1 MLFSS
6 YSFLLIALP
15 LLIIVYYI
23 LPQRFRNICLLF
35 ASLGFYAWSGAKYLL
50 IMFASI
56 LVNYLFAILISEC
69 KKPAF
74 RTLAMTAGVVADLLI
89 LGYFKYYMF
98 LVENINSIFDA
109 GIGVRN
115 IVLPI
120 GISFYTF
127 QGMSY
132 IIDVKRGT
140 TGVQKNILKL
150 ALYISLFPQLI
161 AGPIVRYTAI
171 RDEID
176 SRSVDAAS
184 MENGIFRFVIG
195 LSKKVLIANTIGE
208 YAAACFSAGEARLS
222 IVTAWLGAIA
232 FTLQIYYDFSGYSDM
247 AIGIGRIFGFH
258 FPENFNYPYIS
269 SSITEFWR
277 RWHMTLSSWFRD
289 YVYIPLGGNRKGLA
303 RQIVNILI
311 VWMLTGFW
319 HGASYNF
326 ILWGLYYGI
335 LLMIE
340 KIVST
345 KFDVRLPGWI
355 KHVVTLVLIVIGW
368 VIFQADDLS
377 HAAYY
382 LRAMFDVHTNRRLFL
397 IQFRRFIDEQGVVL
411 FSAILGS
418 TPLVSSVA
426 KKVMSKMR
434 GGVAVAVK
442 TGVFLALLFLCV
454 MRIVV
459 SSYNPFIYFRF

>member
-1 MLFSS
+1 
-6 YSFLLIALP
+6 
-15 LLIIVYYI
+15 
-23 LPQRFRNICLLF
+23 
-35 ASLGFYAWSGAKYLL
+35 
-50 IMFASI
+50 
-56 LVNYLFAILISEC
+56 
-69 KKPAF
+69 
-74 RTLAMTAGVVADLLI
+74 
-89 LGYFKYYMF
+89 
-98 LVENINSIFDA
+98 
-109 GIGVRN
+109 
-115 IVLPI
+115 
-120 GISFYTF
+120 
-127 QGMSY
+127 
-132 IIDVKRGT
+132 
-140 TGVQKNILKL
+140 
-150 ALYISLFPQLI
+150 
-161 AGPIVRYTAI
+161 
-171 RDEID
+171 
-176 SRSVDAAS
+176 
-184 MENGIFRFVIG
+184 
-195 LSKKVLIANTIGE
+195 
-208 YAAACFSAGEARLS
+208 
-222 IVTAWLGAIA
+222 
-232 FTLQIYYDFSGYSDM
+232 
-247 AIGIGRIFGFH
+247 
-258 FPENFNYPYIS
+258 
-269 SSITEFWR
+269 
-277 RWHMTLSSWFRD
+277 MTLSSWFRD